1 MSNTASQLGIKA
13 PSGGFENLGWY
24 PSKTGGSYQYDKASG
39 TFGESGTIHA
49 NSPQQGAGQLVSRE
63 VVNQSDQ
70 LKGQAVGTDWNY
82 LHGPGSR
89 RQQPTSKEQVNPYL
103 DNFQNSAFAVDGAVP
118 SKTRSADDI
127 KAMLTPDMAKPE
139 QFSSAEEFAKL
150 RESKGVA
157 GLESSQTDLKSQAD
171 EIVAELRQQKDAQ
184 RGKGLTLD
192 VVQGRIGEFER
203 QANERLDYVN
213 RQLNT
218 INDQLTTSYSVIN
231 MMMGFMEGDYNRAS
245 EAYNSEFDRNL
256 KVYDIVRGEERD
268 ARSDFESD
276 RATASANLTTYMNAV
291 TKGNLNYGDLDS
303 TQKLM
308 IQKLEIQS
316 GMPQGFVSQLQ
327 MSPGDKLVS
336 FNDKTGEA
344 LMVGSN
350 GGLQVI
356 QTGMRPS
363 PTSESK
369 TDITMNHTKLSSEA
383 MQASSGSDGYVDPES
398 YRNARKRWTKE
409 TGNTTK
415 EFDGIFQ
422 QYANPSHLG
431 SYGITDPKQDKN
443 PFEEN

>member
-1 MSNTASQLGIKA
+1 
-13 PSGGFENLGWY
+13 
-24 PSKTGGSYQYDKASG
+24 
-39 TFGESGTIHA
+39 
-49 NSPQQGAGQLVSRE
+49 
-63 VVNQSDQ
+63 
-70 LKGQAVGTDWNY
+70 
-82 LHGPGSR
+82 
-89 RQQPTSKEQVNPYL
+89 
-103 DNFQNSAFAVDGAVP
+103 
-118 SKTRSADDI
+118 
-127 KAMLTPDMAKPE
+127 
-139 QFSSAEEFAKL
+139 
-150 RESKGVA
+150 
-157 GLESSQTDLKSQAD
+157 
-171 EIVAELRQQKDAQ
+171 
-184 RGKGLTLD
+184 
-192 VVQGRIGEFER
+192 
-203 QANERLDYVN
+203 
-213 RQLNT
+213 
-218 INDQLTTSYSVIN
+218 
-231 MMMGFMEGDYNRAS
+231 
-245 EAYNSEFDRNL
+245 
-256 KVYDIVRGEERD
+256 
-268 ARSDFESD
+268 
-276 RATASANLTTYMNAV
+276 
-291 TKGNLNYGDLDS
+291 
-303 TQKLM
+303 M